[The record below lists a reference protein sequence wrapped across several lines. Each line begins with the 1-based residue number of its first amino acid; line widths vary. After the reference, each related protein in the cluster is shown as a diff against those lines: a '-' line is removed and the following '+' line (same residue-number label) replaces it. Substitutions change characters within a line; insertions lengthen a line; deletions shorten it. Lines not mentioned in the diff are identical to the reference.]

1 MQRWRRISGQKRHS
15 QIHREGSSA
24 ANRLLVIRYLANGMD
39 HSRFAFVVS
48 KRVGNAVVRNRI
60 KRRLREVVRSRPLT
74 GGWDA
79 VFIARRGI
87 ERASFREV
95 DRAAWNLL
103 RRSRIAD
110 EMPRQAQVERRKP
123 GAQSDS
129 SVSPDRGGEASE

>member
-24 ANRLLVIRYLANGMD
+24 ANRLLVIRYLANGLD

-48 KRVGNAVVRNRI
+48 KRVGNAVVRNRV
-60 KRRLREVVRSRPLT
+60 KRRLREAVRTRPLA

-87 ERASFREV
+87 EQASYREV
-95 DRAAWNLL
+95 NRAAGNLL
-103 RRSRIAD
+103 RRSRIS
-110 EMPRQAQVERRKP
+110 
-123 GAQSDS
+123 GALQSGGSDS
-129 SVSPDRGGEASE
+129 VADSYKGGEASEQ

>member
-24 ANRLLVIRYLANGMD
+24 ANRLLVIRYLENGLD

-48 KRVGNAVVRNRI
+48 KRIGNAVARNKV
-60 KRRLREVVRSRPLT
+60 KRRLREAVRGRPLT

-95 DRAAWNLL
+95 GRAAWNLL
-103 RRSRIAD
+103 RRSRIGISGVD
-110 EMPRQAQVERRKP
+110 TQQAGGVP
-123 GAQSDS
+123 DS
-129 SVSPDRGGEASE
+129 TANPNKGGEASEQ

>member
-24 ANRLLVIRYLANGMD
+24 ANRLLVIRYLENGLD
-39 HSRFAFVVS
+39 HSRVAFVVS
-48 KRVGNAVVRNRI
+48 KRIGNAVARNRV
-60 KRRLREVVRSRPLT
+60 KRRLREAVRERPLT

-95 DRAAWNLL
+95 SRAAWNLL

-110 EMPRQAQVERRKP
+110 EAPREGQDRRQA
-123 GAQSDS
+123 GGDSDS
-129 SVSPDRGGEASE
+129 RTNSRKCGEASEQ